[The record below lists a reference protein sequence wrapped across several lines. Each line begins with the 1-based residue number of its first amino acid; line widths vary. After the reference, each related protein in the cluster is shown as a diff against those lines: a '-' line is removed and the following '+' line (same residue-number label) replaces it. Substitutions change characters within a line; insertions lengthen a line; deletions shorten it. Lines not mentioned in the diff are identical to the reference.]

1 VVTAAGR
8 ADLIEFSVSRNVG
21 SCKGR
26 AAPPEGNGTRATP
39 ARSSHDFDCGGTAVR
54 CCWRT
59 RWITLGPAGC
69 VDAAVDRRPLPAHAY
84 FGHAGVLAASRQS
97 GHAVGVDLVAASRAE
112 RRPLASAPSGRRS
125 GEAATRGHGPRV
137 SRRPPRARDPH
148 RQECAYPLGVEP
160 TIAMRVAMTCRSAGP
175 ASAALTTRV
184 APWPLMRSFEAHE

>member
-1 VVTAAGR
+1 LGAPAIVPAFIRPGITPSAASTLSCAASAQVAEVVTAAGR

-112 RRPLASAPSGRRS
+112 R
-125 GEAATRGHGPRV
+125 
-137 SRRPPRARDPH
+137 
-148 RQECAYPLGVEP
+148 
-160 TIAMRVAMTCRSAGP
+160 
-175 ASAALTTRV
+175 
-184 APWPLMRSFEAHE
+184 